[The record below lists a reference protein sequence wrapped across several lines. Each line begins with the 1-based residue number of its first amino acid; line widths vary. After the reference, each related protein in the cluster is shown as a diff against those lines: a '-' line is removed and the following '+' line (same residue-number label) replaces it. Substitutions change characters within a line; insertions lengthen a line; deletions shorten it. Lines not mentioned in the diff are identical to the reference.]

1 MYSNRQILILGMGR
15 SGIAAAKLAK
25 YYHANV
31 TILDN
36 GHSEA
41 QQKSAEELRMQGIEV
56 ILGFSGDSWAKAV
69 DLVVVSPGLSRES
82 SLGRLADSR
91 YCEVIS
97 ELEFGYRH
105 CHCPIIAITGTNG
118 KTTTTELTTHCLK
131 ALGHRV
137 VSAGNIGYPLCE
149 AALLSNE
156 LDYLV
161 VEVSSFQLERC
172 CDFSPYVAVCLNVTP
187 DHLDRHGTMANYFLT
202 KMSLFRHITAANRIV
217 VRKDIAEDSLFVQYF
232 GEAIAE
238 SVTTFAYT
246 DSAATYFVA
255 NGFCCV
261 DGADSQNLMSV
272 KDIPMLGRHN
282 VENVLAVF
290 AILKNLGLDGE
301 EIATA
306 VMTFKV
312 APHRMELVSHAED
325 ILYINDSKATNADAM
340 KQAILSIS
348 DLIPGKICLIAG
360 GLDKDIDFSQ
370 VTAILGDYVKK
381 IFLIGKCRDKLYA
394 LWNEQVPC
402 VCCESF
408 DEAIVGAC
416 DEAQK
421 NDAVLLAPG
430 CASMDMFKD
439 YAERGEIFAATIK
452 KILKKLA

>member
-1 MYSNRQILILGMGR
+1 MYANRQILILGMGR

-36 GHSEA
+36 GNSER
-41 QQKSAEELRMQGIEV
+41 QQKQADELRKSGIEV
-56 ILGFSGDSWAKAV
+56 ILGFSGDSWTKAV

-82 SLGRLADSR
+82 PLGRLADSR

-131 ALGHRV
+131 LAGQRV

-172 CDFSPYVAVCLNVTP
+172 CDFAPYIAACLNVTP

-238 SVTTFAYT
+238 NVTTFAYA
-246 DSAATYFVA
+246 DECATYFSA
-255 NGFCCV
+255 DGACCV
-261 DGADSQNLMSV
+261 RKGDDCHALMAL
-272 KDIPMLGRHN
+272 KDIPMLGHHN

-290 AILKNLGLDGE
+290 AILKNVGLTDE
-301 EIATA
+301 DIAQA
-306 VMTFKV
+306 IVTFQV
-312 APHRMELVSHAED
+312 APHRMELVKNEGG
-325 ILYINDSKATNADAM
+325 ILYVNDSKATNADAM

-348 DLIPGKICLIAG
+348 DIISGKICLIAG

-370 VTAILGDYVKK
+370 VTAILGDYVKA
-381 IFLIGKCRDKLYA
+381 IFLIGKCRDRLHA
-394 LWNEQVPC
+394 LWHEQVSC
-402 VCCESF
+402 VCCDSF
-408 DEAIVGAC
+408 EEAIVGAC
-416 DEAQK
+416 QAAQEH
-421 NDAVLLAPG
+421 DAVLLAPG
-430 CASMDMFKD
+430 CASMDMFRD
-439 YAERGEIFAATIK
+439 YAERGEIFTSTVK
-452 KILKKLA
+452 KYCKN